1 MMGEHHIFSRPFWP
15 KAEDRMKRVLR
26 TATLVMIGLL
36 AAPLAVAA
44 EMQSFWDLK
53 PQQLRVLVAA
63 PQVMVTRTASGL
75 DAYCRCP
82 VVLKPHEI
90 PEAMKKAIIAVED
103 KRFMDHGGIDLIALG
118 SVLRGGLSR
127 GGSTIPMQLLK
138 NLVFHDLQR
147 RDVLSKL
154 ERKGSEIWHAGTFDG
169 AIGKQE
175 LLAAYL
181 NQIEFGGR
189 EIVGLYRASRHYF
202 RKEPRDLNLFESAL
216 LAGMVQ
222 APARFNPLKES
233 TKERAHE
240 RARLVLGLMVQQGR
254 ITKADQRRAQQV
266 GVQPGL
272 LPEFKIQTQ
281 AFTEWIVQ
289 TSASQLVKEGETLRF
304 FVTLEPRFQRI
315 AEGHLRALVDKGTV
329 APEYEAGL
337 VMMTGD
343 GRVRAMVGSVDWSQR
358 QFNTVVK
365 SNVQPGSTAKLPVL
379 VAACEAGKKPE
390 SRVLDLPITGEWP
403 SNGQLGYKGETTLR
417 EAFASSRNAAAV
429 RLTQEL
435 GVRKVAE
442 VSRRL
447 GIEPGSDPDLTLPLG
462 SFSTSVLKMT
472 AAYAVVANGG
482 YRVQPTGV
490 LAVVDGRGQ
499 VRASFLET
507 TRSRVIPEKCI
518 QPTRAVLND
527 VVQSGTGRSARLER
541 WKAYGK
547 TGTTTGNADAWFIGW
562 SEGRVLGIWMG
573 KRRDAPGGVLA
584 GAGAPADLFRRV
596 ATSANEMTEYR
607 ASREGQKIKPHVTAE
622 RRPAPRTKPAV
633 TRLPERKVAQTKEA
647 VRVRPPSE
655 PLQRRFIPQLPPSS
669 SWDSEFWPEE
679 DEDVRRW

>member
-1 MMGEHHIFSRPFWP
+1 M
-15 KAEDRMKRVLR
+15 
-26 TATLVMIGLL
+26 
-36 AAPLAVAA
+36 
-44 EMQSFWDLK
+44 
-53 PQQLRVLVAA
+53 
-63 PQVMVTRTASGL
+63 
-75 DAYCRCP
+75 
-82 VVLKPHEI
+82 
-90 PEAMKKAIIAVED
+90 
-103 KRFMDHGGIDLIALG
+103 
-118 SVLRGGLSR
+118 
-127 GGSTIPMQLLK
+127 
-138 NLVFHDLQR
+138 
-147 RDVLSKL
+147 
-154 ERKGSEIWHAGTFDG
+154 
-169 AIGKQE
+169 
-175 LLAAYL
+175 
-181 NQIEFGGR
+181 
-189 EIVGLYRASRHYF
+189 
-202 RKEPRDLNLFESAL
+202 
-216 LAGMVQ
+216 
-222 APARFNPLKES
+222 
-233 TKERAHE
+233 
-240 RARLVLGLMVQQGR
+240 
-254 ITKADQRRAQQV
+254 
-266 GVQPGL
+266 
-272 LPEFKIQTQ
+272 
-281 AFTEWIVQ
+281 
-289 TSASQLVKEGETLRF
+289 
-304 FVTLEPRFQRI
+304 
-315 AEGHLRALVDKGTV
+315 
-329 APEYEAGL
+329 
-337 VMMTGD
+337 
-343 GRVRAMVGSVDWSQR
+343 
-358 QFNTVVK
+358 K

-435 GVRKVAE
+435 GVRRVAD

-518 QPTRAVLND
+518 PPTRAVLND

-573 KRRDAPGGVLA
+573 KRRDAPGGALA

-596 ATSANEMTEYR
+596 ATSANEMMEYR